1 MNTKAISF
9 LGYTKS
15 GQPYRET
22 TYVYQGQQCTT
33 AFMAEATARF
43 FQSQIKEM
51 LVVVTKE
58 AYKQNFADLERALQ
72 GVIAIHPILIPS
84 GRNEDEL
91 WEIFAAIAREIAPA
105 DRIIFD
111 ITNGFRSIPVL
122 ALLVASFVRV
132 VRGASLERMIYGAY
146 DASQNNKTPV
156 FDLTPLVTLFD
167 WTSAT
172 DAFLR
177 YGRADV
183 LAELAG
189 NQGLAQTLRQL
200 TNALQTSRP
209 AEVMETAIALQEE
222 IKRISGTARQQ
233 PFDLLLERIDE
244 EYSGFGLADPHEQT
258 NAKEALRRQLAM
270 IRWYVAKGLYVQA
283 MTSAREWLVSLV
295 VYRGSGN
302 LFDKEARKKAE
313 EKLNSN
319 TQDIAEIR
327 SLWEQIRKV
336 RNSLAHV
343 GMESNAPKAQTV
355 INKVRAVCHGLDESL
370 IDKTQHTH
378 GSRAASP

>member
-15 GQPYRET
+15 GQPYRKT

-72 GVIAIHPILIPS
+72 GVIAIRPILIPS

-91 WEIFAAIAREIAPA
+91 WEIFAAIASEIAPA

-146 DASQNNKTPV
+146 DASQNNQTPV

-222 IKRISGTARQQ
+222 IKRRSGTARQQ

-258 NAKEALRRQLAM
+258 NAKEALRRQLDM

-327 SLWEQIRKV
+327 SLWKQIREV